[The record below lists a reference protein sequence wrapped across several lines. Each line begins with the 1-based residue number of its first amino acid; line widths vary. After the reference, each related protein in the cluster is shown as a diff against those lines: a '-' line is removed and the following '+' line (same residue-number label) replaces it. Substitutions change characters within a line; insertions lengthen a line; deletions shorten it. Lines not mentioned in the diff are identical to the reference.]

1 MRLSSAGA
9 PDSQIGSPA
18 GHASRQS
25 CAVSVVRSLS
35 LPQRIVVVVAVG
47 LAFLAGWIWWYSGDV
62 PSSDGWFA
70 YAPNTATATDT
81 YHLVRE
87 RQPEHLAIPLVLIG
101 VWTALSLW
109 LLAPSSGAPEE
120 T

>member
-1 MRLSSAGA
+1 M
-9 PDSQIGSPA
+9 
-18 GHASRQS
+18 
-25 CAVSVVRSLS
+25 SVVRSLS

-47 LAFLAGWIWWYSGDV
+47 LAFLACWIWWYSGDV

-81 YHLVRE
+81 YYVVRDRQLEHLV
-87 RQPEHLAIPLVLIG
+87 IPLVLIG
-101 VWTALSLW
+101 VWATLSLW
-109 LLAPSSGAPEE
+109 LLAPSSAAPEN